1 MKRLRKLL
9 LFLAA
14 VQVVIMVLGIVLRGR
29 FLSQQLGE
37 GEINAV
43 GVRAGAEE
51 KVTSTDFR
59 GGYVRAVMGGVKL
72 DLTEATIEDP
82 PATIELTIVMGGAQI
97 AVPEG
102 WKVRVDAGTILGGV
116 QSDNVRGVDDEGEHP
131 DLVLTGKVIMGGV
144 LITHKKTDKVT
155 EAV

>member
-14 VQVVIMVLGIVLRGR
+14 VQVVNTVLGIVIKSR

-37 GEINAV
+37 GEINTV
-43 GVRAGAEE
+43 GVSGRAEE

-59 GGYVRAVMGGVKL
+59 GGYVRAVMGGVEL

-82 PATIELTIVMGGAQI
+82 PATIEMTIVMGGAQI
-97 AVPEG
+97 KIPEG
-102 WKVRVDAGTILGGV
+102 WNVRVDTGSILGGV
-116 QSDNVRGVDDEGEHP
+116 DEHGASDEAEPP
-131 DLVLTGKVIMGGV
+131 DLVLKGKGVMGGV
-144 LITHKKTDKVT
+144 LITHKKPDNVL
-155 EAV
+155 EAI

>member
-14 VQVVIMVLGIVLRGR
+14 VQVVNTVSGIVLKSR
-29 FLSQQLGE
+29 FLSQKLGE

-43 GVRAGAEE
+43 GVSGGAEE

-59 GGYVRAVMGGVKL
+59 GGYVRAVMGGVEL

-82 PATIELTIVMGGAQI
+82 PATIEMTVVMGGAEI
-97 AVPEG
+97 AVPGG
-102 WKVRVDAGTILGGV
+102 WKVRVDAGSILGGIYE
-116 QSDNVRGVDDEGEHP
+116 RGVSDEGEPP
-131 DLVLTGKVIMGGV
+131 DLVLTGKIVMGGV
-144 LITHKKTDKVT
+144 LIAHKETDLVS